1 MSRLPGK
8 YYLSKENTVVDDTN
22 KEKGLLWFNVQP
34 GDHQPSATVLGLWLA
49 GLQVVSTTSAEN
61 HKERSAHLASPKV

>member
-8 YYLSKENTVVDDTN
+8 YYRSKEDTVVDNT
-22 KEKGLLWFNVQP
+22 KEEGLLWFNVQP

-49 GLQVVSTTSAEN
+49 GLQVVSTTNAAN